1 MINDNSFIQFL
12 RILKKDDNLTKDDVR
27 VIQGLAATDSRITNL
42 FTAFVKFKN
51 KEITPANYQMIY
63 NSMASKYQG
72 MLDEKP
78 EKAEKKDPI
87 TGTLDF
93 SSIDLAKDKE
103 AFIKY
108 LTYVADSKAGKEV
121 DSNVITELR
130 NQNAIVKALEDIK
143 VAEENGF
150 VEKGTYTKNYNL
162 FLAKLGELTKNAMSS
177 KKEENKDE
185 NTTETNTSTD
195 VDFNSIDLSRDKESF
210 IKYLTIVTDIN
221 IGKEIDTNLLEEL
234 KSNNKV
240 IKALEDIK
248 ALEER
253 GSLPKGSY
261 RAKYN
266 ELLSKLGELTRAA
279 NARSSGNIIG
289 SVKDIKKINS
299 ISTGNVP
306 EPSNNDNLGDF
317 KNYIANELGDIKRLL
332 HSDGD
337 LFKLN
342 DLSLKTRELYDYY
355 KLEIK
360 SKKVPLSR
368 QDIDK
373 INYLIANNDD
383 IKLVSGA
390 KKMYREGAIS
400 FNSYNNLN
408 EYFFE
413 ELKEGLIK
421 DLLPDKDL
429 YFRD

>member
-1 MINDNSFIQFL
+1 M
-12 RILKKDDNLTKDDVR
+12 
-27 VIQGLAATDSRITNL
+27 
-42 FTAFVKFKN
+42 
-51 KEITPANYQMIY
+51 
-63 NSMASKYQG
+63 
-72 MLDEKP
+72 
-78 EKAEKKDPI
+78 
-87 TGTLDF
+87 
-93 SSIDLAKDKE
+93 
-103 AFIKY
+103 
-108 LTYVADSKAGKEV
+108 
-121 DSNVITELR
+121 
-130 NQNAIVKALEDIK
+130 
-143 VAEENGF
+143 
-150 VEKGTYTKNYNL
+150 
-162 FLAKLGELTKNAMSS
+162 
-177 KKEENKDE
+177 
-185 NTTETNTSTD
+185 
-195 VDFNSIDLSRDKESF
+195 
-210 IKYLTIVTDIN
+210 
-221 IGKEIDTNLLEEL
+221 
-234 KSNNKV
+234 
-240 IKALEDIK
+240 
-248 ALEER
+248 
-253 GSLPKGSY
+253 
-261 RAKYN
+261 
-266 ELLSKLGELTRAA
+266 
-279 NARSSGNIIG
+279 
-289 SVKDIKKINS
+289 
-299 ISTGNVP
+299 
-306 EPSNNDNLGDF
+306 GDF